1 MPINPNIALSVR
13 GIELQDPLAQYGK
26 VATIQNQQQQNA
38 LARMEMAQAERDLA
52 ATNALN
58 QAYKNAYNLKTGE
71 VDFNAL
77 RGSLATGGYGSK
89 LPEVEKK
96 YYESRESKS
105 KALKGETELLDSKL
119 KQSRQ
124 FLETIDPA
132 DPNAATAYMEWHKAN
147 HADPVIGKAL
157 LDRGITVEQSM
168 ARIQQLM
175 QTPGGLARLIAES
188 KLGTD
193 EFMKQNKPTTT
204 QVNRGGQTDIIQT
217 PGLGGAPTTVGTFAE
232 VPLPADVQAQKVRIA
247 QAGATVMP
255 PQEKAFEVELGQGL
269 AKDIVASKASAQD
282 AAQILETNQAGRQI
296 LQSGAITGSGANF
309 FVGFNNA
316 LKQAGIDAGY
326 ADAAANSQAY
336 AAAMATNTAK
346 LIKAFGAGTG
356 LSDADREYALKAAA
370 GDVTMTETA
379 IRRIL
384 DINDKAANRVIDK
397 HNSVAKNVKSV
408 VPLTVEKPVFKS
420 PSSGT
425 EGIPGASPSPRNAAP
440 NRTITRT
447 GTVNGRKVNQYS
459 DGSIDYAD

>member
-1 MPINPNIALSVR
+1 MAINPNISLAVK

-26 VATIQNQQQQNA
+26 IASIQNAQQQNA
-38 LARMEMAQAERDLA
+38 LAQMQMQQSQRELES
-52 ATNALN
+52 TNALN
-58 QAYKNAYNLKTGE
+58 QAYAKAYNKDTGE

-77 RGSLATGGYGSK
+77 RGSLAIGGYGSK
-89 LPEVEKK
+89 LPDVEKK
-96 YYESRESKS
+96 YYESRETKA
-105 KALKGETELLDSKL
+105 KALKGETDLLDSKL

-124 FLETIDPA
+124 FLETVDPSAPGAID
-132 DPNAATAYMEWHKAN
+132 AYLQWTESQFK
-147 HADPVIGKAL
+147 DPVIGRSLAE
-157 LDRGITVEQSM
+157 RGVTLQQSLERVNQM
-168 ARIQQLM
+168 IH
-175 QTPGGLARLIAES
+175 TPGGLARLINES
-188 KLGTD
+188 KVGV
-193 EFMKQNKPTTT
+193 EKFMEMNKPNTL
-204 QVNRGGQTDIIQT
+204 QVNRSGQTDVIQI

-255 PQEKAFEVELGQGL
+255 PQEKAFEVELGQGQS
-269 AKDIVASKASAQD
+269 KDIMASKTAAED

-316 LKQAGIDAGY
+316 LKQAGIDSGY

-397 HNSVAKNVKSV
+397 HNKTVKNIKSI

-425 EGIPGASPSPRNAAP
+425 ESIPGANPPPRNAAP

-447 GTVNGRKVNQYS
+447 GTINGRKVIEYS
-459 DGSIDYAD
+459 DGSIDYAN